1 MKTIV
6 ETSTKLSKY
15 LLADDVTITATSD
28 NITVGDPAQF
38 IIADLNSG
46 NTTITE
52 NVTNAPD
59 DWTGNKYKLD
69 RCTTKYPKP
78 ALKTLLDDKMLN
90 LISCLY

>member
-15 LLADDVTITATSD
+15 LLADDVAITATAD

-38 IIADLNSG
+38 IIGDLNS
-46 NTTITE
+46 TTVTIAE
-52 NVTNAPD
+52 NVTNAPS

-69 RCTTKYPKP
+69 GTTWSANPDWVDP
-78 ALKTLLDDKMLN
+78 EAEDGE
-90 LISCLY
+90 

>member
-38 IIADLNSG
+38 IIADLNSA

-52 NVTNAPD
+52 NITNAPS
-59 DWTGNKYKLD
+59 DWVGNKYKLD
-69 RCTTKYPKP
+69 VTTWSANPDWVNP
-78 ALKTLLDDKMLN
+78 DEDDGE
-90 LISCLY
+90 

>member
-28 NITVGDPAQF
+28 SITVGDPAQF
-38 IIADLNSG
+38 IIADLNSD

-52 NVTNAPD
+52 NVTNAPS
-59 DWTGNKYKLD
+59 DWMGNKYKLD
-69 RCTTKYPKP
+69 GTTWSANPDWVDP
-78 ALKTLLDDKMLN
+78 SEDDGE
-90 LISCLY
+90 

>member
-15 LLADDVTITATSD
+15 LLADDVVITATAND
-28 NITVGDPAQF
+28 ITVGDPAQF

-52 NVTNAPD
+52 NITNAPE
-59 DWTGNKYKLD
+59 DWVGNKYKLD
-69 RCTTKYPKP
+69 GTTWSANSDWVDPDE
-78 ALKTLLDDKMLN
+78 DDGE
-90 LISCLY
+90 

>member
-15 LLADDVTITATSD
+15 LLADDVAITATAD

-38 IIADLNSG
+38 IIGDLNSG
-46 NTTITE
+46 NAIITE
-52 NVTNAPD
+52 NVTNAPS

-69 RCTTKYPKP
+69 GTTWSANPDWVDP
-78 ALKTLLDDKMLN
+78 EAEDGE
-90 LISCLY
+90 

>member
-15 LLADDVTITATSD
+15 LLADDVVITATAND
-28 NITVGDPAQF
+28 ITVGDPAQF

-52 NVTNAPD
+52 NVTNAPS
-59 DWTGNKYKLD
+59 DWTGNKYKFD
-69 RCTTKYPKP
+69 GTTWSANPDWVDP
-78 ALKTLLDDKMLN
+78 SEDDGE
-90 LISCLY
+90 

>member
-15 LLADDVTITATSD
+15 LLADDITITATAND
-28 NITVGDPAQF
+28 ITVGDPAKF

-52 NVTNAPD
+52 NVTNAPS
-59 DWTGNKYKLD
+59 DWIGNKYKFD
-69 RCTTKYPKP
+69 GTTWSANPDWIDP
-78 ALKTLLDDKMLN
+78 
-90 LISCLY
+90 SEE

>member
-38 IIADLNSG
+38 IIADLNSS

-69 RCTTKYPKP
+69 GTTWSANSDWVDPSE
-78 ALKTLLDDKMLN
+78 DDGE
-90 LISCLY
+90 